1 MVSDLFHSG
10 EKPKRVNHIS
20 DSIISTMHR
29 TTTSM
34 SACGAE
40 RVTAS
45 PLAHTSL
52 ACETLF
58 AKQCRQQSTVLYE
71 RTVRFDSSH
80 LPVPS
85 GEPVDADEAHQG
97 HARPYSPLPRAS
109 SSGTLV
115 VLSTAH
121 CVQHSA
127 QAVHSSP
134 PFHSLKSSIYSTDSR
149 VRFMC
154 ASQSTQASRIVSAR
168 ACAEFW
174 NASLR
179 ACSDRVTRMQ

>member
-1 MVSDLFHSG
+1 M
-10 EKPKRVNHIS
+10 
-20 DSIISTMHR
+20 
-29 TTTSM
+29 
-34 SACGAE
+34 
-40 RVTAS
+40 
-45 PLAHTSL
+45 
-52 ACETLF
+52 
-58 AKQCRQQSTVLYE
+58 
-71 RTVRFDSSH
+71 
-80 LPVPS
+80 
-85 GEPVDADEAHQG
+85 
-97 HARPYSPLPRAS
+97 
-109 SSGTLV
+109 
-115 VLSTAH
+115 LSTAH

-179 ACSDRVTRMQ
+179 ACSDRHAHALIVTQAHAAISFYPSPFDSALVLSYDGGGSDGELCVGLRALIAKVLAFPRCPCSTAERAVLLRIA